1 MFMIF
6 RYRLAAEGGKTEVT
20 KSEETGFPT
29 NNCRLH
35 QSSVRT
41 HQQCTRYFSPDCEIV
56 VKCDKMMENGEATA
70 VDVAAA
76 SSDVEEDDPGRLL
89 NAWLGELD
97 SLKKVS
103 VDSLLAT
110 KKHSGLLLEG
120 ARKM

>member
-20 KSEETGFPT
+20 KSEETGFPI

-56 VKCDKMMENGEATA
+56 VKCDKMMENGEAA
-70 VDVAAA
+70 VDVPAA

-97 SLKKVS
+97 NLKKVS
-103 VDSLLAT
+103 VDGLLAT

>member
-6 RYRLAAEGGKTEVT
+6 RYRLAAEGGESKTEVT

-41 HQQCTRYFSPDCEIV
+41 HQQCTPSFSPDCEIV
-56 VKCDKMMENGEATA
+56 VKCDKMMENGEVA
-70 VDVAAA
+70 VAATTA

-103 VDSLLAT
+103 VGDSLLAT
-110 KKHSGLLLEG
+110 KKHSGL
-120 ARKM
+120 